1 MNTKNSQQ
9 AIADILVLDSD
20 RIALVILNIYATT
33 SQHLYD
39 YLSQGAS
46 ISMPDP
52 AYESALELFEN
63 TRLGGSVIWINAEGV
78 TLDEL
83 AQLESHWLPEAGKAV
98 MLIGNAQVPV
108 INRSLQGLMAARRA
122 NALFQAV
129 VLTPVDSIAA
139 TTCRLMASQSN
150 GWLRHEVKDR
160 TDPQGSIAKV
170 MQSLDLHVTA
180 ELQNITAPELPAAI
194 PRPAPLA
201 SATPLELP
209 TAVPSGVAPTAVVQ
223 EISLGTTDRSAPSEA
238 APSTPIHPTFQG
250 TPPMATLNDSMNA
263 CMQID
268 GAMAAALVD
277 MSSGMA
283 LAKVGG
289 GVNLDMA
296 AAGNTEVLKAK
307 LKTMASLG
315 LKDTIED
322 VLITLGTQYH
332 LIRPIPHKQGLFLYL
347 VLDKTKGNLAMAR
360 FKLMAIEKDITV

>member
-1 MNTKNSQQ
+1 MNTNARLKPVG
-9 AIADILVLDSD
+9 DDLLPEPDS
-20 RIALVILNIYATT
+20 IVLVILNIYAAT
-33 SQHLYD
+33 SQHLHAFI
-39 YLSQGAS
+39 SEGAS
-46 ISMPDP
+46 VTAPDP

-83 AQLESHWLPEAGKAV
+83 AQLEKQWLPIAGKAI
-98 MLIGNAQVPV
+98 MLMGSNQAPV
-108 INRSLQGLMAARRA
+108 INRSLQGLMTARRENQA
-122 NALFQAV
+122 FEAV
-129 VLTPVDSIAA
+129 VLTPADSIAA
-139 TTCRLMASQSN
+139 TTCRLMASQSG
-150 GWLRHEVKDR
+150 GWLRHDVKDMSN
-160 TDPQGSIAKV
+160 PQASIAKV
-170 MQSLDLHVTA
+170 MKLLALQSATTETPQAL
-180 ELQNITAPELPAAI
+180 
-194 PRPAPLA
+194 PRPAPQA
-201 SATPLELP
+201 SAMIIELP
-209 TAVPSGVAPTAVVQ
+209 TAAPDIVLQ
-223 EISLGTTDRSAPSEA
+223 EEPQGTTDDRDSVVIQPLPS
-238 APSTPIHPTFQG
+238 PPTFEG

-263 CMQID
+263 CLQID

-277 MSSGMA
+277 MGSGMT
-283 LAKVGG
+283 LAKVGS